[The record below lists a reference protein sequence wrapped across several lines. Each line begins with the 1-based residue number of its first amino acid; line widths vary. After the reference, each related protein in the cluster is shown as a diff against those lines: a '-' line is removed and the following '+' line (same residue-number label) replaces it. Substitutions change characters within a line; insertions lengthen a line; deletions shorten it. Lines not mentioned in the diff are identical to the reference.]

1 MVSLPPKPSARSL
14 PSPPYI
20 SSLPPNPFT
29 RSLPAKALIISG
41 LGVPFRT
48 FAPLVP
54 RQGLLVQL
62 IVVAASA
69 TPEPTTSAPTI
80 ATSISI
86 ARTAFQGEDRGTQV
100 PLSSSRFR

>member
-54 RQGLLVQL
+54 RQGLLVQV

-86 ARTAFQGEDRGTQV
+86 ARLLLIAHSAFQGEERGAQA
-100 PLSSSRFR
+100 PL